1 MIEIIKLTK
10 TYLSKEHK
18 VNALDNIS
26 MNIGRGDFIVIR
38 GSSGSGKTTLLLTL
52 GAMLKPTNGNI
63 LFENED
69 IYSTNG
75 KERNKFRAE
84 NIGFVFQMFHLLP
97 YLTLLENVTVPTF
110 GNQKTEAEK
119 MLNELG
125 LGDRIN
131 HKPYALSAGEKQ
143 RTAVARALMN
153 TPKIILADEP
163 TGNLDPENTMEVIN
177 SLLKYQKN
185 GGTVVIVTHGMEAD
199 EFADRII
206 ILKNGRIV
214 ENKKTKNK
222 EHK

>member
-1 MIEIIKLTK
+1 MIEIKN
-10 TYLSKEHK
+10 LSKIYSSNGNR

-26 MNIGRGDFIVIR
+26 LNIGRGEFIVIR

-52 GAMLKPTNGNI
+52 GAMLKPTNGNV
-63 LFENED
+63 LFDNKE

-75 KERNKFRAE
+75 KERNQFRAE
-84 NIGFVFQMFHLLP
+84 NIGFIFQMFHLLP

-119 MLNELG
+119 MLHELG

-153 TPKIILADEP
+153 NPKIILADEP
-163 TGNLDPENTMEVIN
+163 TGNLDPENTLEVIK
-177 SLLKYQKN
+177 SLLNYQKN

-206 ILKNGRIV
+206 FLKNGRIV
-214 ENKKTKNK
+214 ENEKSKNK

>member
-1 MIEIIKLTK
+1 MIEIKKLTK

-26 MNIGRGDFIVIR
+26 MNIGRGEFIVIR

-63 LFENED
+63 LFDSKE

-75 KERNKFRAE
+75 KERNQFRAE

-110 GNQKTEAEK
+110 GKQKTEAKK

-153 TPKIILADEP
+153 NPRIILADEP

-177 SLLKYQKN
+177 SLLKYQKS

-206 ILKNGRIV
+206 ILKNGRIIENEKSKSK
-214 ENKKTKNK
+214 ENK
-222 EHK
+222 

>member
-84 NIGFVFQMFHLLP
+84 YVGFVFQMFHLLP

>member
-153 TPKIILADEP
+153 NPRIILADEP

-206 ILKNGRIV
+206 ILKNGRIIENEKSKSK
-214 ENKKTKNK
+214 ENK
-222 EHK
+222 